1 MNPFFASVGNH
12 FEIQK
17 AVLLARWREMARTD
31 ERLPAQRLSF
41 TDSELDDHLPS
52 LIEQIISALKG
63 GESPNE
69 SIAREA
75 ATHGHTRRTNGYTIT
90 QLIWEFSIFHRLLRE
105 MLEELSSRAARNE
118 LFEAREFVMELADL
132 SELSSAQQY
141 MQETQ
146 QERDAAREELRLANE
161 QKDRFL
167 AVLSHELRNPLAA
180 VRTAVH
186 VLRGKASK
194 VQKQRALDIIE
205 RQATY
210 QAKLVDDLLDV
221 NRVSLGIIE
230 LKKQPVDLRDTIDHA
245 IETSQPAIDAKG
257 VNLRYDRPNEQVAVL
272 ADSVRIEQIV
282 ANLVANAVKFTP
294 SDGLIEVSLSHDRDS
309 AIIKVA
315 DNGVGIDRPMLSRL
329 FNLFTQAA
337 SGRSEGG
344 LGVGLWLA
352 KNLAE
357 LHGGTIEASSQGLGQ
372 GSVFVLRVPLTA
384 EILPAQRPSAK
395 RVLIIED
402 NPDQRELLLVALSEL
417 DADFETA
424 EDAEQA
430 LEMAASNPFRV
441 YIINLGLPD
450 MDGYELARRLLELHR
465 QSRPVLI
472 ALTGYGSPQD
482 LAKIK
487 LAGFDYQLLKP
498 ADITELQEIVTSQF
512 RASL

>member
-1 MNPFFASVGNH
+1 
-12 FEIQK
+12 
-17 AVLLARWREMARTD
+17 
-31 ERLPAQRLSF
+31 
-41 TDSELDDHLPS
+41 
-52 LIEQIISALKG
+52 
-63 GESPNE
+63 
-69 SIAREA
+69 
-75 ATHGHTRRTNGYTIT
+75 
-90 QLIWEFSIFHRLLRE
+90 
-105 MLEELSSRAARNE
+105 
-118 LFEAREFVMELADL
+118 
-132 SELSSAQQY
+132 
-141 MQETQ
+141 
-146 QERDAAREELRLANE
+146 
-161 QKDRFL
+161 
-167 AVLSHELRNPLAA
+167 
-180 VRTAVH
+180 
-186 VLRGKASK
+186 
-194 VQKQRALDIIE
+194 
-205 RQATY
+205 
-210 QAKLVDDLLDV
+210 
-221 NRVSLGIIE
+221 
-230 LKKQPVDLRDTIDHA
+230 
-245 IETSQPAIDAKG
+245 
-257 VNLRYDRPNEQVAVL
+257 
-272 ADSVRIEQIV
+272 
-282 ANLVANAVKFTP
+282 
-294 SDGLIEVSLSHDRDS
+294 
-309 AIIKVA
+309 
-315 DNGVGIDRPMLSRL
+315 MLSRL

-384 EILPAQRPSAK
+384 EILPARPPSEK

-402 NPDQRELLLVALSEL
+402 NPDQRELLLLALSEL

-465 QSRPVLI
+465 ESRPVLI